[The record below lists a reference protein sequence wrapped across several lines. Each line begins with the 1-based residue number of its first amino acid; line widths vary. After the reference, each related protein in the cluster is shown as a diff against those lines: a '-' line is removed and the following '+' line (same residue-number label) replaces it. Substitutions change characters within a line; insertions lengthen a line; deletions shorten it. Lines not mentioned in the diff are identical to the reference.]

1 MLFRSG
7 HTEAAVELSRAAG
20 LSGVGVIAEVVHD
33 DGSMMRFDALR
44 AFATEHGL
52 PMIYIE
58 DLIKYVAQNASTG
71 ENA

>member
-1 MLFRSG
+1 
-7 HTEAAVELSRAAG
+7 
-20 LSGVGVIAEVVHD
+20 
-33 DGSMMRFDALR
+33 MMRFDALR

-52 PMIYIE
+52 PMISIE